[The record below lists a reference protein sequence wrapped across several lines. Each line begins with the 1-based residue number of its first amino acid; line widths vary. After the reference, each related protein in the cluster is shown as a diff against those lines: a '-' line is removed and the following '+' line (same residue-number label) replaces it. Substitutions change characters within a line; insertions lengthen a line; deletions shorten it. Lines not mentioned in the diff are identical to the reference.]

1 MAKMDQNPKYGS
13 KSIKWIK
20 IQKIDQ
26 NKPWNKKVLTKN
38 YKIGYVLT
46 FVMLGHPALYI
57 ILSYLLAPL
66 FPRLF
71 AAS

>member
-26 NKPWNKKVLTKN
+26 NKPWNKKVLTK
-38 YKIGYVLT
+38 KL
-46 FVMLGHPALYI
+46 
-57 ILSYLLAPL
+57 
-66 FPRLF
+66 
-71 AAS
+71 